1 MGRALI
7 SQKFLSTMKVQMSAT
22 THLSHL
28 THLVPAKARREA
40 AYFTRLRV
48 RARRVGLDRRL
59 AAGEDPRTDVDL
71 RLRADELT
79 QSESRDRIALAI
91 ERTFTEAAGSP
102 SRFSSQVPL
111 ARTAIV
117 ACTPRLRAIAGRL
130 RSDRFVAAKGVAQ
143 AAMLVRE
150 AASPLYSTA
159 TSENALRHRLAEI
172 ARALEGA

>member
-1 MGRALI
+1 
-7 SQKFLSTMKVQMSAT
+7 MSAT

-28 THLVPAKARREA
+28 THLTHLVPAQARREG
-40 AYFTRLRV
+40 YLTRLRV
-48 RARRVGLDRRL
+48 RAHRVGLDRRL

-79 QSESRDRIALAI
+79 ESESRDRIALVI
-91 ERTFTEAAGSP
+91 ERTFTEAAGP
-102 SRFSSQVPL
+102 PPISSQVPL

-130 RSDRFVAAKGVAQ
+130 RSDHFVAAKGVAQ

-150 AASPLYSTA
+150 GTSPLYSTS
-159 TSENALRHRLAEI
+159 TSEDALRHRLAEI
-172 ARALEGA
+172 AGALEGA